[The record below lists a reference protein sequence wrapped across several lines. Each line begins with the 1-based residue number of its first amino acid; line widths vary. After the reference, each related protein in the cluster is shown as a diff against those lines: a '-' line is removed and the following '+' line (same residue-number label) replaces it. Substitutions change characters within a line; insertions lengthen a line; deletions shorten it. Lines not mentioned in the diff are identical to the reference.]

1 MCVWK
6 VNEKHRMC
14 QFCNYRGG
22 CERYPVSG
30 RHGIEADGER
40 MLKIMNGIVGDDVRK
55 KRRSPRYLWGRYIV
69 AHHLRVMG
77 YSYPEIAGVLGLTHA
92 AIINSESQVTKMLQM
107 PQMYKFEKD
116 LLDAFGEKLNSL

>member
-1 MCVWK
+1 MCIWK
-6 VNEKHRMC
+6 VNDKNRMC
-14 QFCNYRGG
+14 QFCSYRGG

-30 RHGIEADGER
+30 RHGVEADGER

-77 YSYPEIAGVLGLTHA
+77 YSYPEIAGVLGITHA
-92 AIINSESQVTKMLQM
+92 TVINSEFQVTKMLQM
-107 PQMYKFEKD
+107 PQMYKFEKGLWD
-116 LLDAFGEKLNSL
+116 TFSEKLNSL